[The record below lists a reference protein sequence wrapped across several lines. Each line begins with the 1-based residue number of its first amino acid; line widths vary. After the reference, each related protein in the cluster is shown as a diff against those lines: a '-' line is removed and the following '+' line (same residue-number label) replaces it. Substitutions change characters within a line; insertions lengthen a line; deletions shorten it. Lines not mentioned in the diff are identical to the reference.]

1 MPGATMSDDLTML
14 IDRALRLALREKR
27 NFVAYLLGMAKI
39 EAGATGAP
47 EENLPKPE
55 KESMH

>member
-1 MPGATMSDDLTML
+1 MPGATMSDNLTML

-27 NFVAYLLGMAKI
+27 NFLAYLMGMAKI
-39 EAGATGAP
+39 EAGTTEAP
-47 EENLPKPE
+47 EENIKPE